1 MAEAP
6 AASAAPATAVGGTG
20 QAGAGTPPSGTAGT
34 PAPQAPTEWTAG
46 FSDDMRGYVQNKG
59 WKNAQEVADSYRNFE
74 KNYAGVGQER
84 LLKLPESMDSAEGRA
99 VWEKLGM
106 PKTPQEY
113 GLDKIVAKELG
124 DSKFAE
130 RAAAAFHEAGITKL
144 AAEKIVSKWNVDAKA
159 IAEATTS
166 NQRMALTQATEKLK
180 TEWGAAYEK
189 NMNLA
194 KSGMMA
200 LELDTATVDL
210 MANVMGAEKVF
221 KQLSKIGAGIGE
233 ASFVAGRPAGDGTVT
248 PEQARNELE
257 ELKRDQSW
265 VQKYLAGD
273 FDAKKR
279 MEHLQKMAVPGDMRL
294 T

>member
-1 MAEAP
+1 MAEA
-6 AASAAPATAVGGTG
+6 AAAATAAPTPTTTTATSSPATGGTV
-20 QAGAGTPPSGTAGT
+20 AS
-34 PAPQAPTEWTAG
+34 PAEWTAG

-84 LLKLPESMDSAEGRA
+84 LLKLPESWESPEAQA
-99 VWEKLGM
+99 VWEKLGK
-106 PKTPQEY
+106 PKDAKGY
-113 GLDKIVAKELG
+113 GLKVPEKG
-124 DSKFAE
+124 DP
-130 RAAAAFHEAGITKL
+130 KL
-144 AAEKIVSKWNVDAKA
+144 AEWAGDVFHKSNLTSDQAQKVMAAWNERQNAVQTQTAENQKI
-159 IAEATTS
+159 
-166 NQRMALTQATEKLK
+166 ALTQATEKLK

-189 NMNLA
+189 QMNLA

-200 LELDTATVDL
+200 LELDAATVDL
-210 MANVMGAEKVF
+210 MANTMGAEKVF
-221 KQLSKIGAGIGE
+221 KQLAKIGAGIGE

-257 ELKRDQSW
+257 ELKRDQAW